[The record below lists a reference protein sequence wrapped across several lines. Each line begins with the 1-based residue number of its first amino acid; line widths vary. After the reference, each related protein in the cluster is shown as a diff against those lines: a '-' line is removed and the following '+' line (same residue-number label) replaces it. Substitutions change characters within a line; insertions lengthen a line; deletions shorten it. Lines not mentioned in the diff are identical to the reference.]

1 MASQRARKQL
11 RKPSL
16 AARRRP
22 PRLAGFTRIGPA
34 VLYKFLVLP
43 LLVLILLL
51 AVAALATFLWLRA
64 PGLPAAELEAR
75 WATPADRY
83 LDLGDGLRLHYRDQG
98 PAGAPMLVLLHG
110 FGDSHATWE
119 GWAEALRST
128 QRVISL
134 DLPGHGL
141 TAAPA
146 GTVIDREAQARLVL
160 RFAQALKLPPFVLAG
175 NSMGGGVAWQAA
187 LLQPQALRGLVL
199 VDAAGWP
206 MPASTPSLAFRL
218 LAHPWGR
225 AVLERIDNRPLIR
238 QGLKAQVGDPAL
250 ITPELVDRWAL
261 YQRYPG
267 HRPILMSAAPGGQ
280 PPLTPEQLAPLR
292 LPTLVL
298 HGEIDPILPLEHG
311 RRFAAAIAGAEL
323 IVYPGV
329 GHLPQREIPERSAA
343 DVAAFVARL
352 PPSP

>member
-1 MASQRARKQL
+1 M
-11 RKPSL
+11 
-16 AARRRP
+16 
-22 PRLAGFTRIGPA
+22 F
-34 VLYKFLVLP
+34 KFLVLP
-43 LLVLILLL
+43 LLTLLLIL
-51 AVAALATFLWLRA
+51 ALAAAGTFLWLRA
-64 PGLPAAELEAR
+64 PDLPAAELEAR
-75 WATPADRY
+75 FATPADHF
-83 LDLGDGLRLHYRDQG
+83 LDLGDGLRLHYRYES
-98 PAGAPMLVLLHG
+98 PAGQPDAPVLVLLHG
-110 FGDSHATWE
+110 YGDAYSTWD
-119 GWAEALRST
+119 GWAAELKAGH
-128 QRVISL
+128 RVISL

-146 GTVIDREAQARLVL
+146 GTVLQREALAQLVL

-187 LLQPQALRGLVL
+187 LLAPTSLRGLVL

-206 MPASTPSLAFRL
+206 MPTSTPSLAFRI

-238 QGLKAQVGDPAL
+238 QGLTAQVGDKAL
-250 ITPELVDRWAL
+250 ITDEVVDRWAL

-267 HRPILMSAAPGGQ
+267 HRPILMSAAPGAQGEV
-280 PPLTPEQLAPLR
+280 TAERLASLH

-298 HGEIDPILPLEHG
+298 HGEIDPILPLEHS
-311 RRFAAAIAGAEL
+311 RRFAAAIPGAQL

-329 GHLPQREIPERSAA
+329 GHLPQREIPQRSAA

-352 PPSP
+352 PAGS